1 MYINAH
7 SLLFKSNM
15 LCFITRGQYMKHDL
29 STVTTHYNNQ
39 NGVRVLAH
47 Q

>member
-1 MYINAH
+1 
-7 SLLFKSNM
+7 
-15 LCFITRGQYMKHDL
+15 MKHDL